1 MPSRA
6 RTALPRRRPAAEPH
20 TVPDHIEQP
29 AAAQLTPHD
38 VADLI
43 NHARL
48 TVADSDALMDELDQ
62 PRLKPAR
69 PATFAV
75 PVAVPVPADTRPA
88 AAMACLND
96 TMQRTVAAMAW
107 TTPHDIDGYAIDA
120 PHRPGSPA
128 RRPASAGSDL
138 VLVRA
143 NIRLTVTVA
152 AYVLHHFADTVQ
164 KLLDEDLQHL
174 RDAGVETGS
183 ARRAASPSD
192 EGPARRSPAPAL
204 PRRLRRVRRVRLLR
218 LLRIRRL
225 PRRSGQRRGARRPGS
240 GELRALPALR
250 RGDLFD
256 EDPAEALFIGHGLRW

>member
-143 NIRLTVTVA
+143 NLRLTVTVA

-174 RDAGVETGS
+174 RDAGVETGP

-192 EGPARRSPAPAL
+192 EALDDLDPANY
-204 PRRLRRVRRVRLLR
+204 VRYPLYDEAD
-218 LLRIRRL
+218 
-225 PRRSGQRRGARRPGS
+225 P
-240 GELRALPALR
+240 
-250 RGDLFD
+250 FD
-256 EDPAEALFIGHGLRW
+256 ADAAEALFIGHGLRW